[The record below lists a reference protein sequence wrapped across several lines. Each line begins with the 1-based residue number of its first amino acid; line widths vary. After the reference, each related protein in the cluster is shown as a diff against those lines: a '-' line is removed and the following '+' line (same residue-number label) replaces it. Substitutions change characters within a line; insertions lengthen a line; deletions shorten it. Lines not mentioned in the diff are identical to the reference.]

1 MGVSLILNEIF
12 DLLFGNKDFLDLQI
26 ILIVDGDLFLVKG
39 KIDVD
44 LCINEM
50 ECLII
55 FVVVQLGDLFCIFGL
70 DFFFEY
76 EVKMDMNVGCIYLLF
91 FGEIGLVKEDN
102 LQSICICIY
111 MIEIVSNFVKCE
123 MFVKGSMNC
132 VFLQKDC
139 QNCCLMVKEF
149 VVKICC

>member
-1 MGVSLILNEIF
+1 MGFSLILNEIF

-102 LQSICICIY
+102 LY
-111 MIEIVSNFVKCE
+111 
-123 MFVKGSMNC
+123 
-132 VFLQKDC
+132 VF
-139 QNCCLMVKEF
+139 
-149 VVKICC
+149 I